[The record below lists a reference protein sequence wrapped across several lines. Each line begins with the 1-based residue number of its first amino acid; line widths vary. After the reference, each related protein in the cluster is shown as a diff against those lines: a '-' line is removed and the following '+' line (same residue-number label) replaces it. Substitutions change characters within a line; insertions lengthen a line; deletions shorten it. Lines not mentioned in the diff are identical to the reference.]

1 MGSTKNHSYRV
12 SARDIIRSI
21 PFFSELS
28 EDDISELENAM
39 IRKRIA
45 RNQIVL
51 FEEDTGNYMYIVFSG
66 RVRAVHLSDEGK
78 EQILAIHKKG
88 DYFGEMSLFDGKTS
102 PATIISMEET
112 EVGLLAKDDFERIVY
127 RNETALHHFISMLCL
142 RLRESWLMLK
152 IMSFADAEHRVRAV
166 LKNMGTLY
174 GIKEH
179 QDILLAL
186 KLTHRD
192 IANYASVSRETASRL
207 LSKFA
212 KAGEIEILRNK
223 YILLKRNFL
232 DNMHAL

>member
-1 MGSTKNHSYRV
+1 MGSLKNHNYRV
-12 SARDIIRSI
+12 SAQDIIRSI
-21 PFFSELS
+21 PFFADLAEQ
-28 EDDISELENAM
+28 DISELEKVM
-39 IRKRIA
+39 IRKRIS

-112 EVGLLAKDDFERIVY
+112 EVGLLGKEDFERIVY
-127 RNETALHHFISMLCL
+127 RNENALHQFIAMLCL

-174 GIKEH
+174 GTKEH
-179 QDILLAL
+179 QGILLAL

-232 DNMHAL
+232 DNLHAL